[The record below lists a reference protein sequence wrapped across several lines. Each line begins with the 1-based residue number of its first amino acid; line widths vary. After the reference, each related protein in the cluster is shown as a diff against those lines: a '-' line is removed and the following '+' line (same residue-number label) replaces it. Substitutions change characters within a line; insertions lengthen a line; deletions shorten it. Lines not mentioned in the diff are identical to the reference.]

1 MRPRLASF
9 LRDRSGVA
17 AVEMVLVT
25 PLLMAI
31 IFGAFEAGN
40 FFWNEHVVIKA
51 VRDGARFAGRQS
63 FSKYDCSSVTDA
75 AVATQIKNMTR
86 TGLTTG
92 GTARLMG
99 WTDTQVTISV
109 TCQNN
114 ATNYSTKGIYTNHVG
129 GAPVVTV
136 SASVPYTSLF
146 GTLGFDTTGFNLNAS
161 AQSAVMGI

>member
-1 MRPRLASF
+1 MRPLLASF

-40 FFWNEHVVIKA
+40 FFWNEHVVVKA

-63 FSKYDCSSVTDA
+63 FSKYDCSSITDA

-86 TGLTTG
+86 TGQTTG
-92 GTARLMG
+92 GTARLNG
-99 WTDTQVTISV
+99 WTDAQVSISV
-109 TCQNN
+109 SCSGGT
-114 ATNYSTKGIYTNHVG
+114 TTGIYTNHVG

-136 SASVPYTSLF
+136 SAAVPYTSLF

>member
-1 MRPRLASF
+1 MRALLASF

-17 AVEMVLVT
+17 AAEMVLVT
-25 PLLMAI
+25 PLLMI
-31 IFGAFEAGN
+31 IMFGAFEAGN

-63 FSKYDCSSVTDA
+63 FSKYSCAAITDA
-75 AVATQIKNMTR
+75 AVATQIKNLTR

-92 GTARLMG
+92 GTARLSG
-99 WTDTQVTISV
+99 WTDGQVSITVSCSAG
-109 TCQNN
+109 T
-114 ATNYSTKGIYTNHVG
+114 TTGIYINQVG

-136 SASVPYTSLF
+136 STTVPYTPFF
-146 GTLGFDTTGFNLNAS
+146 GTLGFDTTGLNLNAS